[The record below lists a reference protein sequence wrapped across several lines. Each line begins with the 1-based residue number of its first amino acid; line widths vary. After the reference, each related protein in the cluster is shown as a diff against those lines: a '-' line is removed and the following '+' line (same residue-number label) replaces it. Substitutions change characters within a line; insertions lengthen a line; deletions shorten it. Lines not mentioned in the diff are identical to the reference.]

1 MMGLNLSRRLIS
13 GKTSSVS
20 LSAATPFTLEGGFK
34 GKCDTFS
41 VVRLHFQSVC
51 VLTDLLLG
59 RCYHMGFLLL
69 YQISFGN
76 LRRYLDATA
85 TLAEGLLSHY
95 WSAAKKGLVL
105 RIR

>member
-41 VVRLHFQSVC
+41 VVRCIPISC

-59 RCYHMGFLLL
+59 
-69 YQISFGN
+69 Q
-76 LRRYLDATA
+76 
-85 TLAEGLLSHY
+85 LSHGSRIPNIF
-95 WSAAKKGLVL
+95 WVTCDDIWTRPL
-105 RIR
+105 RLQKAY